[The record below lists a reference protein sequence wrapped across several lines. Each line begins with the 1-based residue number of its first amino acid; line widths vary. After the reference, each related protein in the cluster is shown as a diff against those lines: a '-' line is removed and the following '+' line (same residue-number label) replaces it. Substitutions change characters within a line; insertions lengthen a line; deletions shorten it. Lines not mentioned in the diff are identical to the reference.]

1 MNLLLQCAQFIHDG
15 TLRQDRQMGRY
26 WTSRFKQRG
35 PTMLR
40 RHHLLHV
47 TPKFLHGGDSLLLY
61 TCGWRLGHSLLRDM
75 LSRKISG
82 RWTVMALGLVDIRH
96 DTCRYQQLIQ
106 LLVKGI
112 EIRHHVL
119 VKQLVD
125 YDADNDLAIP
135 GRHLLLERIGYY

>member
-1 MNLLLQCAQFIHDG
+1 MVGSD
-15 TLRQDRQMGRY
+15 
-26 WTSRFKQRG
+26 
-35 PTMLR
+35 
-40 RHHLLHV
+40 
-47 TPKFLHGGDSLLLY
+47 
-61 TCGWRLGHSLLRDM
+61 
-75 LSRKISG
+75 ISG
-82 RWTVMALGLVDIRH
+82 RPAVMDLRLVDVRH
-96 DTCRYQQLIQ
+96 DACRHQQLIQ